1 VYPEIEHDFT
11 DFIKNAGG
19 CVMGRKS
26 RDRSYKKSSLSKRN
40 GLSKKSMRFQVKPL
54 DLTVA
59 NINYALNAAPL
70 FDAAFSSQAEISGSS
85 IYSFF
90 VVTAALLGEAAK
102 SFVTTEEEGD
112 ETLREASSRSSR
124 QALGHAWDRVI
135 KEWGEE
141 FPGISS
147 DELEELKIDS
157 YAYVFQYDEKKET
170 AHIDKSS
177 IAADSIQ
184 AQINSLLRTRLNKGG
199 QDQIHLRTRAWR
211 WRGVFSEPSEALRQ

>member
-1 VYPEIEHDFT
+1 
-11 DFIKNAGG
+11 
-19 CVMGRKS
+19 MGRKS
-26 RDRSYKKSSLSKRN
+26 RDRSHKKSSLSKRN

-70 FDAAFSSQAEISGSS
+70 FAAAFHSQAEISGSS

-102 SFVTTEEEGD
+102 SLVISGAESD
-112 ETLREASSRSSR
+112 RTLREAFLESSR
-124 QALGHAWDRVI
+124 QALYHAWDCVI
-135 KEWGEE
+135 ERWSEE

-157 YAYVFQYDEKKET
+157 YACVFQYDEKKET
-170 AHIDKSS
+170 AHKDKSS

-184 AQINSLLRTRLNKGG
+184 AQINSLLRTRLNKSG
-199 QDQIHLRTRAWR
+199 QDQIHLRTCAWR